1 MQALRVFS
9 QAEIF
14 EDESSLVHKKFKKEK
29 EKKGKRQ
36 GKKPGQFRPN
46 GIKFTLAIYEEAGP
60 FKLFSVRSYSCRAQV
75 TKKVFH

>member
-29 EKKGKRQ
+29 EKKR
-36 GKKPGQFRPN
+36 KKTR
-46 GIKFTLAIYEEAGP
+46 
-60 FKLFSVRSYSCRAQV
+60 
-75 TKKVFH
+75 KKTWTI